1 SHRELKRRTRALL
14 ERLRIDIDPEAEV
27 RTLPVAARQMVEI
40 ARALSY
46 ESQLLI
52 MDEPTSA
59 LGERDADHLFAIIR
73 ELKAQG
79 KGILYITHRLEELF
93 EIADELSVLR
103 DGRYVGGG
111 TPATLT
117 REAIVRMMV
126 GRELPP
132 AAPVGEAQRGAVLL
146 AARHLT
152 LERHFRDVSF
162 ELHAGEILGI
172 AGLVGSGRTRLA
184 EALFGLTGVS
194 SGRLSI
200 GDREVKVDSPQSA
213 ISHGLAFVTED
224 RKESGCFLTL
234 SVLENLEISV
244 LHGDFVRFGFVRTR
258 AVSEACT
265 AMCALLRVKTPDLH
279 EPIGNLS
286 GGNQQKVLIGRCLL
300 TRPKILILDE
310 PTRGVDVAAKAEI
323 HQLISRLVGE
333 GTAVL
338 LISSE
343 LLGWIFV
350 GQSFLL
356 NEQRLV
362 VMILQVSVIGII
374 AVGVTQVII
383 TGGIDLSS
391 GSVVALTA
399 MVAASLAQS
408 SDAARAVYPSLT
420 DMPVLVPVLA
430 GLAGGAAAGLL
441 NGTLI
446 AWTSIPPFIATLGVM
461 VTARGLAKWYTHGEP
476 VSMLT
481 DRYADIGGGA
491 LPVMIFLATA
501 LIFHIA
507 LRYTRYGKLTYAIGA
522 NPQAARVAG
531 IPVTRH
537 LIAVYTI
544 AGTLSGL
551 AGIVTSARAVSGQAG
566 MGTMYELDAIAAA
579 VIGGASLAGG
589 VGRITGTVIGTMI
602 LGVVT
607 SGFTFLRI
615 DAYYQ

>member
-1 SHRELKRRTRALL
+1 MASTRTGAGGRPRRLP
-14 ERLRIDIDPEAEV
+14 PEA
-27 RTLPVAARQMVEI
+27 
-40 ARALSY
+40 S
-46 ESQLLI
+46 
-52 MDEPTSA
+52 
-59 LGERDADHLFAIIR
+59 
-73 ELKAQG
+73 
-79 KGILYITHRLEELF
+79 IL
-93 EIADELSVLR
+93 
-103 DGRYVGGG
+103 
-111 TPATLT
+111 
-117 REAIVRMMV
+117 M
-126 GRELPP
+126 
-132 AAPVGEAQRGAVLL
+132 
-146 AARHLT
+146 
-152 LERHFRDVSF
+152 
-162 ELHAGEILGI
+162 
-172 AGLVGSGRTRLA
+172 
-184 EALFGLTGVS
+184 
-194 SGRLSI
+194 
-200 GDREVKVDSPQSA
+200 
-213 ISHGLAFVTED
+213 
-224 RKESGCFLTL
+224 
-234 SVLENLEISV
+234 
-244 LHGDFVRFGFVRTR
+244 
-258 AVSEACT
+258 
-265 AMCALLRVKTPDLH
+265 
-279 EPIGNLS
+279 
-286 GGNQQKVLIGRCLL
+286 VLIGLAL
-300 TRPKILILDE
+300 
-310 PTRGVDVAAKAEI
+310 AF
-323 HQLISRLVGE
+323 
-333 GTAVL
+333 
-338 LISSE
+338 E

-531 IPVTRH
+531 IPVARH
-537 LIAVYTI
+537 LIAVYTV

-615 DAYYQ
+615 DAYYQEIVKGAIIVVAVIADQYRQRA